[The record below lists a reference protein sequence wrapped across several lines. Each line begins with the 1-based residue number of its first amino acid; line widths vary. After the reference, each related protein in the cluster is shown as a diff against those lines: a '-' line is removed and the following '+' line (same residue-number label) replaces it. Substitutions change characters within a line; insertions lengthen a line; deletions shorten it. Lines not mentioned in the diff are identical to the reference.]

1 MSASP
6 YGKSGWLGHSEA
18 LECGGLLPL
27 SARELARGVL
37 TIRVLSGQQA
47 GLSKMAGAVA
57 ATQKNRY
64 RRHPR
69 ELIGDRTQ
77 NLTPEMMALDLRRVH
92 AAQLLP
98 SVRRQ

>member
-1 MSASP
+1 MR
-6 YGKSGWLGHSEA
+6 WESETA
-18 LECGGLLPL
+18 
-27 SARELARGVL
+27 
-37 TIRVLSGQQA
+37 
-47 GLSKMAGAVA
+47 
-57 ATQKNRY
+57 
-64 RRHPR
+64 HR